1 MMRRVKHLRA
11 AGDALQV
18 GRRALI
24 IERVMATDAAG
35 SLFRVW
41 DTGRGEA
48 AQVMI
53 PALADAGLR
62 ASVDVVVE
70 RLRPDDFGT
79 VVYRFPAEADPV
91 LPAAALAVLPR
102 FSETSKR
109 TVRDA
114 AMAIAVAYALAW
126 MSVFPVDLFDR
137 LSDTPPGQLFTG
149 FAVVSLAAQWS
160 TALVWLATLLA
171 LPRILTDTS
180 RGAVGRVILETAG
193 WAIAIAVVL
202 VGVFVLDIVLLIA
215 IAVVMVPLQAVLP
228 IAALGWPVHFLLVSG
243 VNAWLLVRVGAR
255 LFRTYNPLLLPEP
268 GSDAAA
274 LERRQRLLRRAI
286 THAALWVLGGHILAA
301 AGLPFLIVA
310 ISPLVSPWFLTTA
323 ALTAIT
329 VVAMRQSIDAL
340 LKGLETN
347 LEPCA
352 RNADAAPDQPP
363 APQALAA

>member
-1 MMRRVKHLRA
+1 MMHSVKHLRA
-11 AGDALQV
+11 VGEALQV

-24 IERVMATDAAG
+24 IERVIATDAAG

-70 RLRPDDFGT
+70 RLRSDDLGT
-79 VVYRFPAEADPV
+79 VVYRFPAGADPV
-91 LPAAALAVLPR
+91 FPAAALAVLPR

-126 MSVFPVDLFDR
+126 MSVFPVDLFDK
-137 LSDTPPGQLFTG
+137 LSDTPSGQVFTG

-171 LPRILTDTS
+171 VPRILTDAS
-180 RGAVGRVILETAG
+180 RAGVGQAVVETAG
-193 WAIAIAVVL
+193 WAIIMALVL

-215 IAVVMVPLQAVLP
+215 IAMVMVPLQAVLP
-228 IAALGWPVHFLLVSG
+228 IASLGWSVHFLAISG
-243 VNAWLLVRVGAR
+243 ANAWLLVRVGAH

-274 LERRQRLLRRAI
+274 LERHQRLLRRAM
-286 THAALWVLGGHILAA
+286 TRAALWVLGGHVAA
-301 AGLPFLIVA
+301 ALLLPLLIVTVT
-310 ISPLVSPWFLTTA
+310 PWVSPWFLPTA
-323 ALTAIT
+323 ALMAIT
-329 VVAMRQSIDAL
+329 VAAMRQSIDAL
-340 LKGLETN
+340 LRGLE
-347 LEPCA
+347 
-352 RNADAAPDQPP
+352 ADDHRPDPKAGAAPDQPP
-363 APQALAA
+363 ASQALAA